1 MEKHATAQAPR
12 KVNPWTWIPTLY
24 FAQGIPFIFI
34 NMVTM
39 VLFTQLGMS
48 ETDAALYTG
57 WLYLP
62 WVIKPFWGPIVDII
76 RTKRWWTITMQL
88 CIAIGL
94 GAIAFTLP
102 LPDATQIAEGV
113 PVSAFAIALCFYVIT
128 AFCSATHDI
137 ASDGFY
143 MIALDTNQQ
152 SLFVGIRSTFYRCAS
167 IFGQGG
173 LVILAGLLEGPMGGA
188 AMGWKMTVAI
198 CSAFFLIV
206 FIYHMFFLPR
216 PQADR
221 AVGHTQG
228 QNKTIGGILAEFGG
242 SFITFFKKKHVILA
256 MLFMLLY
263 RLPEAQVVKLCQPF
277 LLAARDAGGLG
288 MTQTEVGFAYGTLAI
303 IGLTVGGIIGGIC
316 ASQGGLRKW
325 IWPMALATSLNCV
338 AYIFLS
344 YVQPDYSTVAGKIEV
359 YCAIVLE
366 QFAYGFG
373 FTAFMLFMM
382 YFADGPYK
390 TSHYAI
396 CTAFMALGMM
406 LPGMAAGFIKEELLS
421 NSYFNFFLWVL
432 CCNFATW
439 LVTALVRPH
448 IDPKYGAKTE
458 KSLSGKEE
466 EEKLIE
472 DDEL

>member
-1 MEKHATAQAPR
+1 MAKATKR
-12 KVNPWTWIPTLY
+12 NPWAWIPTLY

-48 ETDAALYTG
+48 ETDATLYTG

-76 RTKRWWTITMQL
+76 RTKRWWTVTMQI
-88 CIAIGL
+88 CVAVGL
-94 GAIAFTLP
+94 AAIAFTLP
-102 LPDATQIAEGV
+102 LPNKEEIAAGL
-113 PVSAFAIALCFYVIT
+113 PVNAFMLCLFFYFIT

-143 MIALDTNQQ
+143 MLALNTSEQ
-152 SLFVGIRSTFYRCAS
+152 SMFVGIRSTFYRCANV
-167 IFGQGG
+167 FGQGG
-173 LVILAGLLEGPMGGA
+173 LVILAGILQTQTGDVAL
-188 AMGWKMTVAI
+188 GWKYTVIICAI
-198 CSAFFLIV
+198 FFAVVSLYHAFI
-206 FIYHMFFLPR
+206 LPA
-216 PQADR
+216 PAADK
-221 AVGHTQG
+221 AVGG
-228 QNKTIGGILAEFGG
+228 EDSKKKSVGDIVKEFSG
-242 SFITFFKKKHVILA
+242 SFVTFFQKKHVVLA

-277 LLAARDAGGLG
+277 LLASRDAGGLG

-303 IGLTVGGIIGGIC
+303 IGLTIGGIIGGIV
-316 ASQGGLRKW
+316 ASKGGLKKW

-338 AYIFLS
+338 AYIILS
-344 YVQPDYSTVAGKIEV
+344 NVQPSYAEIGGKAIIFS
-359 YCAIVLE
+359 AIVLE

-373 FTAFMLFMM
+373 FTAFMLYMM

-406 LPGMAAGFIKEELLS
+406 LPGMAAGFIKEEMLG
-421 NSYFNFFLWVL
+421 NSYVNFFWWVL
-432 CCNFATW
+432 ACNFATW
-439 LVTALVRPH
+439 AVTALVRKH
-448 IDPKYGAKTE
+448 IDPKYGAKQV
-458 KSLSGKEE
+458 
-466 EEKLIE
+466 EEKK
-472 DDEL
+472 

>member
-1 MEKHATAQAPR
+1 MSQTEKATKR
-12 KVNPWTWIPTLY
+12 NPWAWIPTLY

-62 WVIKPFWGPIVDII
+62 WVIKPFWGPLVDIMK
-76 RTKRWWTITMQL
+76 TKRWWTVIMQL
-88 CIAIGL
+88 CVAVGL
-94 GAIAFTLP
+94 AGIAFTLP
-102 LPDATQIAEGV
+102 QPTGEGIK
-113 PVSAFAIALCFYVIT
+113 AGLHINEFTICLFFYVFT

-152 SLFVGIRSTFYRCAS
+152 SLFVGIRSTFYRCANV
-167 IFGQGG
+167 FGQGG
-173 LVILAGLLEGPMGGA
+173 LVMIAGAL
-188 AMGWKMTVAI
+188 TVALDGDKAAAWKWTVAG
-198 CSAFFLIV
+198 CSVFFAIV
-206 FIYHMFFLPR
+206 FLYHAFILPY
-216 PQADR
+216 PKTDR
-221 AVGHTQG
+221 AVGSNVQK
-228 QNKTIGGILAEFGG
+228 KTAGAIMREFGG
-242 SFITFFKKKHVILA
+242 SFVTFFQKKHVILA

-277 LLAARDAGGLG
+277 LLASRDAGGLG
-288 MTQTEVGFAYGTLAI
+288 MTPEQVGLSYGTLAI
-303 IGLTVGGIIGGIC
+303 IGLTIGGIIGGIC
-316 ASQGGLRKW
+316 ASRGGLRKW

-338 AYIFLS
+338 AYIILS
-344 YVQPDYSTVAGKIEV
+344 NVQPEYSTLSGQITVWT
-359 YCAIVLE
+359 CLVLE

-406 LPGMAAGFIKEELLS
+406 LPGMAAGWIKEVLLG
-421 NSYFNFFLWVL
+421 NSYSNFFFWVL
-432 CCNFATW
+432 GCNLATW
-439 LVTALVRPH
+439 AVTFLVRRH
-448 IDPKYGAKTE
+448 IDPAYGAKNAAANE
-458 KSLSGKEE
+458 A
-466 EEKLIE
+466 EEK
-472 DDEL
+472 

>member
-1 MEKHATAQAPR
+1 MAKATKR
-12 KVNPWTWIPTLY
+12 NPWAWIPTLY

-39 VLFTQLGMS
+39 VLFTQMGMS

-62 WVIKPFWGPIVDII
+62 WVIKPFWGPIVDIL
-76 RTKRWWTITMQL
+76 RTKRWWTVTMQL

-102 LPDATQIAEGV
+102 NPNAEEIAAGMSTSAFQIAL
-113 PVSAFAIALCFYVIT
+113 FFYVFT

-152 SLFVGIRSTFYRCAS
+152 SMFVGIRSTFYRCAS
-167 IFGQGG
+167 VFGQGG
-173 LVILAGLLEGPMGGA
+173 LVMIAGTLQEYYPT
-188 AMGWKMTVAI
+188 AMAWKLTVAG
-198 CSAFFLIV
+198 CSVFFAVV
-206 FIYHMFFLPR
+206 FIWHFFILPY
-216 PQADR
+216 PVNDK
-221 AVGHTQG
+221 AVGG
-228 QNKTIGGILAEFGG
+228 KENKTVGGIIKEFGG
-242 SFITFFKKKHVILA
+242 SFVTFFKKKHVILA

-263 RLPEAQVVKLCQPF
+263 RFPEAQVVKLCQPF
-277 LLAARDAGGLG
+277 LLAARDKGGLG
-288 MTQTEVGFAYGTLAI
+288 MTAAQVGFAYGTLAI
-303 IGLTVGGIIGGIC
+303 IGLTIGGIIGGIC
-316 ASQGGLRKW
+316 ASRGGLKKW

-338 AYIFLS
+338 AYIVLS
-344 YVQPDYSTVAGKIEV
+344 NFQPDYNTVAGQFTV
-359 YCAIVLE
+359 WSCLVLE

-382 YFADGPYK
+382 YFAEGPYK

-406 LPGMAAGFIKEELLS
+406 LPGMAAGWIKQDLLGD
-421 NSYFNFFLWVL
+421 SYINFFWWVL
-432 CCNFATW
+432 CCNAATW
-439 LVTALVRPH
+439 IVTGLVRRH
-448 IDPKYGAKTE
+448 INPEYGAKNYVE
-458 KSLSGKEE
+458 KKHEENLEKE
-466 EEKLIE
+466 I
-472 DDEL
+472 

>member
-1 MEKHATAQAPR
+1 MQMNNLSPTKLLKSSNR
-12 KVNPWTWIPTLY
+12 NPWAWIPTLY

-48 ETDAALYTG
+48 EKDAALYTG

-76 RTKRWWTITMQL
+76 RTKRWWTITTQI
-88 CIAIGL
+88 CVAAGL
-94 GAIAFTLP
+94 AGIAFTLP
-102 LPDATQIAEGV
+102 TPSGAEIAAGV
-113 PVSAFAIALCFYVIT
+113 PASAFSVCLFFYVFT
-128 AFCSATHDI
+128 AFSSATHDI

-167 IFGQGG
+167 VFGQGG
-173 LVILAGLLEGPMGGA
+173 LVIIAGLLQSNLFGGA
-188 AMGWKMTVAI
+188 AAPAWKWTVVI
-198 CSAFFLIV
+198 CAVFFAAVAF
-206 FIYHMFFLPR
+206 YHTFMLPFSPNDR
-216 PQADR
+216 P
-221 AVGHTQG
+221 VGG
-228 QNKTIGGILAEFGG
+228 EGKKTIGDIMREFGG
-242 SFITFFKKKHVILA
+242 SFATFFTKKYVWLA
-256 MLFMLLY
+256 IPFMLLY

-277 LLAARDAGGLG
+277 LLASRDAGGLG
-288 MTQTEVGFAYGTLAI
+288 MSVEQVGFAYGTLAI

-316 ASQGGLRKW
+316 ASNGGLKKW

-338 AYIFLS
+338 AYIILS
-344 YVQPDYSTVAGKIEV
+344 QLQPDYATAAGKATV
-359 YCAIVLE
+359 FTCIVLE

-382 YFADGPYK
+382 YFAEGPYK

-406 LPGMAAGFIKEELLS
+406 LPGMAAGWIKTDLLG
-421 NSYFNFFLWVL
+421 NSYSTFFLWVL
-432 CCNFATW
+432 GCNLATW
-439 LVTALVRPH
+439 FVTALVRPH
-448 IDPKYGAKTE
+448 INPEYGAK
-458 KSLSGKEE
+458 KK
-466 EEKLIE
+466 
-472 DDEL
+472 

>member
-1 MEKHATAQAPR
+1 MAKATKR
-12 KVNPWTWIPTLY
+12 NPWAWIPTLY

-39 VLFTQLGMS
+39 VLFTQMGMS

-62 WVIKPFWGPIVDII
+62 WVIKPFWGPIVDIL
-76 RTKRWWTITMQL
+76 RTKRWWTVTMQV
-88 CIAIGL
+88 CIAAGL

-102 LPDATQIAEGV
+102 NPDAEAIAAGI
-113 PVSAFAIALCFYVIT
+113 PTSAFSIALFFYVFT

-152 SLFVGIRSTFYRCAS
+152 SMFVGIRSTFYRCAS
-167 IFGQGG
+167 VFGQGG
-173 LVILAGLLEGPMGGA
+173 LVMIAGTLQSYFPT
-188 AMGWKMTVAI
+188 AMAWKLTVAG
-198 CSAFFLIV
+198 CSVFFALV
-206 FIYHMFFLPR
+206 FIYHLFILPY
-216 PQADR
+216 PVTDK
-221 AVGHTQG
+221 AVGG
-228 QNKTIGGILAEFGG
+228 KENKTVGGILKEFGG
-242 SFITFFKKKHVILA
+242 SFLTFFQKKHVILA

-277 LLAARDAGGLG
+277 LLAARDKGGLG
-288 MTQTEVGFAYGTLAI
+288 MTPTQVGFAYGTLAI
-303 IGLTVGGIIGGIC
+303 IGLTIGGIIGGIC
-316 ASQGGLRKW
+316 ASRGGLKKW

-338 AYIFLS
+338 AYIILS
-344 YVQPDYSTVAGKIEV
+344 NLQPDYGTISGQIIVWSAL
-359 YCAIVLE
+359 VLE

-382 YFADGPYK
+382 YFAEGPYK

-406 LPGMAAGFIKEELLS
+406 LPGMAAGWIKEDLLG
-421 NSYFNFFLWVL
+421 NSYANFFWWVL
-432 CCNFATW
+432 ACNLATW
-439 LVTALVRPH
+439 LVTGLVRRH
-448 IDPKYGAKTE
+448 INPEYGAKR
-458 KSLSGKEE
+458 KES
-466 EEKLIE
+466 K
-472 DDEL
+472 

>member
-1 MEKHATAQAPR
+1 MKSSTNR
-12 KVNPWTWIPTLY
+12 NPWAWIPTLY

-48 ETDAALYTG
+48 ETDATLYTG

-76 RTKRWWTITMQL
+76 KTKRWWTVVMQI
-88 CIAIGL
+88 CVAAGL
-94 GAIAFTLP
+94 AGIAFTLP
-102 LPDATQIAEGV
+102 LPNQTQIAEGL
-113 PVSAFAIALCFYVIT
+113 PVSAFSICLFFYFIT

-143 MIALDTNQQ
+143 IIALDTNQQ
-152 SLFVGIRSTFYRCAS
+152 SMFVGIRSTFYRCANV
-167 IFGQGG
+167 FGQGG
-173 LVILAGLLEGPMGGA
+173 LVMIAGALESSFGGDKAKAWMLTVVCCAIFFGIVSIWHLFILPKPA
-188 AMGWKMTVAI
+188 
-198 CSAFFLIV
+198 
-206 FIYHMFFLPR
+206 
-216 PQADR
+216 ADR
-221 AVGHTQG
+221 AVG
-228 QNKTIGGILAEFGG
+228 NAEKKSIGDIVNEFAG
-242 SFITFFKKKHVILA
+242 SFITFFKKKHVVLA

-277 LLAARDAGGLG
+277 LLASRDAGGLG

-316 ASQGGLRKW
+316 ASNGGLRKW

-338 AYIFLS
+338 AYIILS
-344 YVQPDYSTVAGKIEV
+344 NVQPDYSTIAGK
-359 YCAIVLE
+359 AITFSAIILE

-382 YFADGPYK
+382 YFAEGPYK

-406 LPGMAAGFIKEELLS
+406 LPGMAAGWIKEVMLG
-421 NSYFNFFLWVL
+421 NSYVNFFFWVL
-432 CCNFATW
+432 ACNIATW
-439 LVTALVRPH
+439 LVTALVRRH
-448 IDPKYGAKTE
+448 IDPAYGAKQ
-458 KSLSGKEE
+458 K
-466 EEKLIE
+466 
-472 DDEL
+472 

>member
-1 MEKHATAQAPR
+1 MNNVKKR
-12 KVNPWTWIPTLY
+12 NPWAWIPTLY

-48 ETDAALYTG
+48 ETDATLYTG

-76 RTKRWWTITMQL
+76 RTKRWWTVTMQI
-88 CIAIGL
+88 CVAVGL
-94 GAIAFTLP
+94 AAIAFTLP
-102 LPDATQIAEGV
+102 LPNKEEIAAGL
-113 PVSAFAIALCFYVIT
+113 PVSAFMLCLFFYFIT

-143 MIALDTNQQ
+143 MIALNSSEQ
-152 SLFVGIRSTFYRCAS
+152 SMFVGIRSTFYRCANV
-167 IFGQGG
+167 FGQGG
-173 LVILAGLLEGPMGGA
+173 LVMLAGYLETMTGSVSA
-188 AMGWKMTVAI
+188 AWKYTVII
-198 CSAFFLIV
+198 CAVFFAVVSIWHT
-206 FIYHMFFLPR
+206 FILPV
-216 PQADR
+216 PATDK
-221 AVGHTQG
+221 AVGG
-228 QNKTIGGILAEFGG
+228 SDVKKKSVSDILKEFSG
-242 SFITFFKKKHVILA
+242 SFVTFFQKKHVILA

-277 LLAARDAGGLG
+277 LLAAREAGGLG

-316 ASQGGLRKW
+316 ASNGGLKKW

-338 AYIFLS
+338 AYIILS
-344 YVQPDYSTVAGKIEV
+344 NVQPSYAELSGKIIIFS
-359 YCAIVLE
+359 AIILE

-373 FTAFMLFMM
+373 FTAFMLYMM

-406 LPGMAAGFIKEELLS
+406 LPGMAAGFIKEELLG
-421 NSYFNFFLWVL
+421 NSYINFFWWVL
-432 CCNFATW
+432 ACNFATW
-439 LVTALVRPH
+439 FVTALVRKH
-448 IDPKYGAKTE
+448 INPEYGAK
-458 KSLSGKEE
+458 K
-466 EEKLIE
+466 
-472 DDEL
+472 

>member
-1 MEKHATAQAPR
+1 MAKATKR
-12 KVNPWTWIPTLY
+12 NPWAWIPTLY

-48 ETDAALYTG
+48 ETDATLYTG

-76 RTKRWWTITMQL
+76 RTKRWWTVTMQI
-88 CIAIGL
+88 CVAVGL
-94 GAIAFTLP
+94 AAIAFTLP
-102 LPDATQIAEGV
+102 LPNKEEIAAGL
-113 PVSAFAIALCFYVIT
+113 PVNAFMLCLFFYFIT

-143 MIALDTNQQ
+143 MLALNTSEQ
-152 SLFVGIRSTFYRCAS
+152 SMFVGIRSTFYRCANV
-167 IFGQGG
+167 FGQGG
-173 LVILAGLLEGPMGGA
+173 LVILAGILQTQTGDVAL
-188 AMGWKMTVAI
+188 GWKYTVIICAVFFAI
-198 CSAFFLIV
+198 VS
-206 FIYHMFFLPR
+206 IYHAFILPA
-216 PQADR
+216 PAADK
-221 AVGHTQG
+221 AVGG
-228 QNKTIGGILAEFGG
+228 SSEKKTIGDILKEFSG
-242 SFITFFKKKHVILA
+242 SFVTFFQKKHVVLA

-277 LLAARDAGGLG
+277 LLASRDAGGLG

-303 IGLTVGGIIGGIC
+303 IGLTIGGIIGGIV
-316 ASQGGLRKW
+316 ASKGGLKKW

-338 AYIFLS
+338 AYIILS
-344 YVQPDYSTVAGKIEV
+344 NVQPSYAEIGGKAIIFS
-359 YCAIVLE
+359 AIVLE

-373 FTAFMLFMM
+373 FTAFMLYMM

-406 LPGMAAGFIKEELLS
+406 LPGMAAGYIKESLLG
-421 NSYFNFFLWVL
+421 NSYIMFFWWVL
-432 CCNFATW
+432 ACNFATW
-439 LVTALVRPH
+439 TVTALVRKH
-448 IDPKYGAKTE
+448 IDPKYGAKQV
-458 KSLSGKEE
+458 
-466 EEKLIE
+466 EEKK
-472 DDEL
+472 

>member
-1 MEKHATAQAPR
+1 MAKATKR
-12 KVNPWTWIPTLY
+12 NPWAWIPTLY

-48 ETDAALYTG
+48 ETDATLYTG

-76 RTKRWWTITMQL
+76 RTKRWWTVTMQI
-88 CIAIGL
+88 CVAVGL
-94 GAIAFTLP
+94 AAIAFTLP
-102 LPDATQIAEGV
+102 LPNKEEIANGL
-113 PVSAFAIALCFYVIT
+113 PVNAFMLCLFFYFIT

-143 MIALDTNQQ
+143 MLALNTSEQ
-152 SLFVGIRSTFYRCAS
+152 SMFVGIRSTFYRCANV
-167 IFGQGG
+167 FGQGG
-173 LVILAGLLEGPMGGA
+173 LVILAGILQTQTGDVAL
-188 AMGWKMTVAI
+188 GWKYTVII
-198 CSAFFLIV
+198 CAVFFAVVSLYHAFI
-206 FIYHMFFLPR
+206 LPA
-216 PQADR
+216 PVADK
-221 AVGHTQG
+221 AVGGEDTKKRSVG
-228 QNKTIGGILAEFGG
+228 DIVKEFSG
-242 SFITFFKKKHVILA
+242 SFVTFFQKKHVVLA

-277 LLAARDAGGLG
+277 LLASRDAGGLG

-303 IGLTVGGIIGGIC
+303 IGLTIGGIIGGIV
-316 ASQGGLRKW
+316 ASKGGLKKW

-338 AYIFLS
+338 AYIILS
-344 YVQPDYSTVAGKIEV
+344 NVQPSYAEIGGKAIIFS
-359 YCAIVLE
+359 AIVLE

-373 FTAFMLFMM
+373 FTAFMLYMM

-406 LPGMAAGFIKEELLS
+406 LPGMWSGWLQELLGY
-421 NSYFNFFLWVL
+421 NHFFIWTLL
-432 CCNFATW
+432 CCLGTW
-439 LVTALVRPH
+439 AVTAMVKV
-448 IDPKYGAKTE
+448 DPNYGKKKKEAKA
-458 KSLSGKEE
+458 
-466 EEKLIE
+466 EEKK
-472 DDEL
+472 

>member
-1 MEKHATAQAPR
+1 MEKAKQR
-12 KVNPWTWIPTLY
+12 NPWAWIPTLY

-48 ETDAALYTG
+48 ETNAALYTG

-62 WVIKPFWGPIVDII
+62 WVIKPFWGPIVDILK
-76 RTKRWWTITMQL
+76 TKRWWTVTMQL

-94 GAIAFTLP
+94 AGIAFTLP
-102 LPDATQIAEGV
+102 LPAQEQIAGHTT
-113 PVSAFAIALCFYVIT
+113 PINAFTVCLFFYVFT

-152 SLFVGIRSTFYRCAS
+152 SMFVGIRSTFYRCAS

-173 LVILAGLLEGPMGGA
+173 LVMIAGALQVYFGNGPVA
-188 AMGWKMTVAI
+188 WKWTVAG
-198 CSAFFLIV
+198 CAAFFAIV
-206 FIYHMFFLPR
+206 FIWHTFILPY
-216 PQADR
+216 PTSDK
-221 AVGHTQG
+221 AVGTSTEK
-228 QNKTIGGILAEFGG
+228 KTIGGILKEFAG
-242 SFITFFKKKHVILA
+242 SFVTFFAKKHVILA
-256 MLFMLLY
+256 ILFMLLY

-277 LLAARDAGGLG
+277 MLAARDAGGLG
-288 MTQTEVGFAYGTLAI
+288 MTQAQVGFAYGTLAI

-316 ASQGGLRKW
+316 AAQGGLRKW

-338 AYIFLS
+338 AYIVLS
-344 YVQPDYSTVAGKIEV
+344 NVQPDYTTIAGK
-359 YCAIVLE
+359 AIIFSAIILE

-382 YFADGPYK
+382 YFAEGPYK

-406 LPGMAAGFIKEELLS
+406 LPGMAAGWIKEELLG
-421 NSYFNFFLWVL
+421 NSYINFFWWVL
-432 CCNFATW
+432 GCNLATW
-439 LVTALVRPH
+439 LVTALIRGN
-448 IDPKYGAKTE
+448 IDPAYGAK
-458 KSLSGKEE
+458 KKES
-466 EEKLIE
+466 K
-472 DDEL
+472 

>member
-1 MEKHATAQAPR
+1 MAKATKR
-12 KVNPWTWIPTLY
+12 NPWAWIPTLY

-48 ETDAALYTG
+48 ETDATLYTG

-76 RTKRWWTITMQL
+76 RTKRWWTVTMQI
-88 CIAIGL
+88 CVAVGL
-94 GAIAFTLP
+94 AAIAFTLP
-102 LPDATQIAEGV
+102 LPNKEEIAAGL
-113 PVSAFAIALCFYVIT
+113 PVNAFMLCLFFYFIT

-143 MIALDTNQQ
+143 MLALNTSEQ
-152 SLFVGIRSTFYRCAS
+152 SMFVGIRSTFYRCANV
-167 IFGQGG
+167 FGQGG
-173 LVILAGLLEGPMGGA
+173 LVILAGILQTQTGDVAL
-188 AMGWKMTVAI
+188 GWKYTVII
-198 CSAFFLIV
+198 CAVFFAVVSLYHAFI
-206 FIYHMFFLPR
+206 LPA
-216 PQADR
+216 PAADK
-221 AVGHTQG
+221 AVGG
-228 QNKTIGGILAEFGG
+228 EDSKKKSVGDIVKEFSG
-242 SFITFFKKKHVILA
+242 SFVTFFQKKHVVLA

-277 LLAARDAGGLG
+277 LLASRDAGGLG

-303 IGLTVGGIIGGIC
+303 IGLTIGGIIGGIV
-316 ASQGGLRKW
+316 ASKGGLKKW

-338 AYIFLS
+338 AYIVLS
-344 YVQPDYSTVAGKIEV
+344 NVQPSYAEIGGKAIIFS
-359 YCAIVLE
+359 AIVLE

-373 FTAFMLFMM
+373 FTAFMLYMM

-406 LPGMAAGFIKEELLS
+406 LPGMAAGFIKEEMLG
-421 NSYFNFFLWVL
+421 NSYVNFFWWVL
-432 CCNFATW
+432 ACNFATW
-439 LVTALVRPH
+439 AVTALVRKH
-448 IDPKYGAKTE
+448 IDPKYGAKQV
-458 KSLSGKEE
+458 
-466 EEKLIE
+466 EEKK
-472 DDEL
+472 

>member
-1 MEKHATAQAPR
+1 MAKATKR
-12 KVNPWTWIPTLY
+12 NPWAWIPTLY

-39 VLFTQLGMS
+39 VLFTQMGMS

-62 WVIKPFWGPIVDII
+62 WVIKPFWGPIVDIL
-76 RTKRWWTITMQL
+76 RTKRWWTVTMQV
-88 CIAIGL
+88 CIAAGL

-102 LPDATQIAEGV
+102 NPDAEAIAEGI
-113 PVSAFAIALCFYVIT
+113 PTSAFSIALFFYVFT

-152 SLFVGIRSTFYRCAS
+152 SMFVGIRSTFYRCAS
-167 IFGQGG
+167 VFGQGG
-173 LVILAGLLEGPMGGA
+173 LVMIAGTLQNYFPT
-188 AMGWKMTVAI
+188 AMAWKLTVAG
-198 CSAFFLIV
+198 CSVFFALV
-206 FIYHMFFLPR
+206 FIYHLFILPY
-216 PQADR
+216 PVTDK
-221 AVGHTQG
+221 AVGG
-228 QNKTIGGILAEFGG
+228 KENKTVGGILKEFGG
-242 SFITFFKKKHVILA
+242 SFLTFFQKKHVILA

-277 LLAARDAGGLG
+277 LLAARDKGGLG
-288 MTQTEVGFAYGTLAI
+288 MTPTQVGFAYGTLAI
-303 IGLTVGGIIGGIC
+303 IGLTIGGIIGGIC
-316 ASQGGLRKW
+316 ASRGGLKKW

-338 AYIFLS
+338 AYIILS
-344 YVQPDYSTVAGKIEV
+344 NLQPDYGTISGQIIVWSAL
-359 YCAIVLE
+359 VLE

-382 YFADGPYK
+382 YFAEGPYK

-406 LPGMAAGFIKEELLS
+406 LPGMAAGWIMEDLLG
-421 NSYFNFFLWVL
+421 NSYQNFFFWVL
-432 CCNFATW
+432 GCNLATW

-448 IDPKYGAKTE
+448 IDPKYGAKNN
-458 KSLSGKEE
+458 
-466 EEKLIE
+466 
-472 DDEL
+472 

>member
-1 MEKHATAQAPR
+1 MKTETKR
-12 KVNPWTWIPTLY
+12 NPWAWIPTLY
-24 FAQGIPFIFI
+24 FAHGIPFLFI

-48 ETDAALYTG
+48 ETDATLYTG

-76 RTKRWWTITMQL
+76 RTKRWWTVTMQI
-88 CIAIGL
+88 CVAVGL
-94 GAIAFTLP
+94 AAIAFTLP
-102 LPDATQIAEGV
+102 LPNKEEIAAGL
-113 PVSAFAIALCFYVIT
+113 PVSAFMLCLFFYFIT

-143 MIALDTNQQ
+143 MIALNTAEQ
-152 SLFVGIRSTFYRCAS
+152 SMFVGIRSTFYRCANV
-167 IFGQGG
+167 FGQGG
-173 LVILAGLLEGPMGGA
+173 LVMLAGYLESQTGSVSTA
-188 AMGWKMTVAI
+188 WQYTVII
-198 CSAFFLIV
+198 CAVFFAVVSIWHAFI
-206 FIYHMFFLPR
+206 LPV
-216 PQADR
+216 PATDK
-221 AVGHTQG
+221 AVGDAKKKSVG
-228 QNKTIGGILAEFGG
+228 DIVKEFSG
-242 SFITFFKKKHVILA
+242 SFVTFFQKKHVILA

-316 ASQGGLRKW
+316 ASNGGLKKW

-338 AYIFLS
+338 AYIVLS
-344 YVQPDYSTVAGKIEV
+344 NVQPSYAELSGKIIIFS
-359 YCAIVLE
+359 AIILE

-373 FTAFMLFMM
+373 FTAFMLYMM

-406 LPGMAAGFIKEELLS
+406 LPGMAAGFIKEELLG
-421 NSYFNFFLWVL
+421 NSYINFFWWVL
-432 CCNFATW
+432 ACNFATW
-439 LVTALVRPH
+439 LVTALVRKH
-448 IDPKYGAKTE
+448 INPEYGAK
-458 KSLSGKEE
+458 K
-466 EEKLIE
+466 
-472 DDEL
+472 

>member
-1 MEKHATAQAPR
+1 MAKATKR
-12 KVNPWTWIPTLY
+12 NPWAWIPTLY

-48 ETDAALYTG
+48 ETDATLYTG

-76 RTKRWWTITMQL
+76 RTKRWWTVTMQI
-88 CIAIGL
+88 CVAVGL
-94 GAIAFTLP
+94 AAIAFTLP
-102 LPDATQIAEGV
+102 LPNKEEIAAGL
-113 PVSAFAIALCFYVIT
+113 PVNAFMLCLFFYFIT

-143 MIALDTNQQ
+143 MLALNTSEQ
-152 SLFVGIRSTFYRCAS
+152 SMFVGIRSTFYRCANV
-167 IFGQGG
+167 FGQGG
-173 LVILAGLLEGPMGGA
+173 LVILAGILQTQTGDVAL
-188 AMGWKMTVAI
+188 GWKYTVIICAVFFAI
-198 CSAFFLIV
+198 VS
-206 FIYHMFFLPR
+206 IYHAFILPA
-216 PQADR
+216 PAADK
-221 AVGHTQG
+221 AVGG
-228 QNKTIGGILAEFGG
+228 DAKKKSVGDIVKEFSG
-242 SFITFFKKKHVILA
+242 SFVTFFQKKHVFIA

-277 LLAARDAGGLG
+277 LLASRDAGGLG

-303 IGLTVGGIIGGIC
+303 IGLTIGGIIGGIC
-316 ASQGGLRKW
+316 ASKGGLKKW

-338 AYIFLS
+338 AYIILS
-344 YVQPDYSTVAGKIEV
+344 NVQPSYGDISGQAIIFS
-359 YCAIVLE
+359 AIVLE

-373 FTAFMLFMM
+373 FTAFMLYMM

-406 LPGMAAGFIKEELLS
+406 LPGMAAGFIKEELLG
-421 NSYFNFFLWVL
+421 NSYINFFWWVL
-432 CCNFATW
+432 ACNFATW
-439 LVTALVRPH
+439 AVTALVH
-448 IDPKYGAKTE
+448 KQIDPKYGAKE
-458 KSLSGKEE
+458 V
-466 EEKLIE
+466 EEKK
-472 DDEL
+472 

>member
-1 MEKHATAQAPR
+1 MAKATKR
-12 KVNPWTWIPTLY
+12 NPWAWIPSLY

-48 ETDAALYTG
+48 ETDATLYTG

-76 RTKRWWTITMQL
+76 RTKRWWTVTMQI
-88 CIAIGL
+88 CVAVGL
-94 GAIAFTLP
+94 AAIAFTLP
-102 LPDATQIAEGV
+102 LPNKEEIANGL
-113 PVSAFAIALCFYVIT
+113 PVNAFMLCLFFYFIT

-143 MIALDTNQQ
+143 MLALNTSEQ
-152 SLFVGIRSTFYRCAS
+152 SMFVGIRSTFYRCANV
-167 IFGQGG
+167 FGQGG
-173 LVILAGLLEGPMGGA
+173 LVILAGILQTQTGDVAL
-188 AMGWKMTVAI
+188 GWKYTVII
-198 CSAFFLIV
+198 CAVFFAV
-206 FIYHMFFLPR
+206 VSIYHAFILPA
-216 PQADR
+216 PTADK
-221 AVGHTQG
+221 AVGGDTEKKSVG
-228 QNKTIGGILAEFGG
+228 DIVKEFSG
-242 SFITFFKKKHVILA
+242 SFVTFFQKKHVILA

-277 LLAARDAGGLG
+277 LLASRDLGGLG

-303 IGLTVGGIIGGIC
+303 IGLTIGGIIGGIV
-316 ASQGGLRKW
+316 ASKGGLKKW

-338 AYIFLS
+338 AYIILS
-344 YVQPDYSTVAGKIEV
+344 NVQPSYAEIGGKAIIFS
-359 YCAIVLE
+359 AIVLE

-373 FTAFMLFMM
+373 FTAFMLYMM

-406 LPGMAAGFIKEELLS
+406 LPGMAAGYIKEEMLG
-421 NSYFNFFLWVL
+421 NSYINFFWWVL
-432 CCNFATW
+432 ACNFATW
-439 LVTALVRPH
+439 TVTALVRKH
-448 IDPKYGAKTE
+448 IDPKYGAKQV
-458 KSLSGKEE
+458 
-466 EEKLIE
+466 EEKK
-472 DDEL
+472 

>member
-1 MEKHATAQAPR
+1 MKTSA
-12 KVNPWTWIPTLY
+12 KVNPWVWIPTLY

-48 ETDAALYTG
+48 ETSAALYTG

-76 RTKRWWTITMQL
+76 RTKRWWTVTMQM
-88 CIAIGL
+88 CIAVGL
-94 GAIAFTLP
+94 ASIAFTLP
-102 LPDATQIAEGV
+102 LPESEAMANHAV
-113 PVSAFAIALCFYVIT
+113 PVSAFAIALFFYVLT

-143 MIALDTNQQ
+143 MIALNTNQQ
-152 SLFVGIRSTFYRCAS
+152 SMFVGIRSTFYRCAS

-173 LVILAGLLEGPMGGA
+173 LVIIAGALEGPCGGVA
-188 AMGWKMTVAI
+188 PAWKVTVAI
-198 CSAFFLIV
+198 CAAFFGLV
-206 FIYHMFFLPR
+206 SIYHLFFLPK
-216 PQADR
+216 PSNDK
-221 AVGHTQG
+221 AVGDNTG
-228 QNKTIGGILAEFGG
+228 KKSVGSIVKEFGG
-242 SFITFFKKKHVILA
+242 SFVTFFKKKHVVLA

-277 LLAARDAGGLG
+277 LLASRDAGGLG

-303 IGLTVGGIIGGIC
+303 IGLTIGGIIGGIC
-316 ASQGGLRKW
+316 ASKGGLRRW

-344 YVQPDYSTVAGKIEV
+344 YVQPDYASVLGKIEV
-359 YCAIVLE
+359 FCAIVLE

-406 LPGMAAGFIKEELLS
+406 LPGMAAGWIKETLMG

-432 CCNFATW
+432 GCNLATW
-439 LVTALVRPH
+439 LVTALVRGH
-448 IDPKYGAKTE
+448 IDPNYGAKTGDL
-458 KSLSGKEE
+458 KQKEE

>member
-1 MEKHATAQAPR
+1 MSNTKKR
-12 KVNPWTWIPTLY
+12 NPWTWIPTLY

-39 VLFTQLGMS
+39 VVFTQLGMS

-62 WVIKPFWGPIVDII
+62 WVIKPFWGPFVDIFK
-76 RTKRWWTITMQL
+76 TKRWWTVTMQL
-88 CIAIGL
+88 CVACGL
-94 GAIAFTLP
+94 GAVAFTLP
-102 LPDATQIAEGV
+102 ADMG
-113 PVSAFAIALCFYVIT
+113 SGMSGWAFATCLFFYFIT

-143 MIALDTNQQ
+143 MIALDTAEQ
-152 SLFVGIRSTFYRCAS
+152 SMFVGIRSTFYRCAS
-167 IFGQGG
+167 VFGQGG
-173 LVILAGLLEGPMGGA
+173 LVMIAGGLTACFGA
-188 AMGWKMTVAI
+188 KSTAWFWTIIG
-198 CSAFFLIV
+198 CSVFFFLV
-206 FIYHMFFLPR
+206 FLYHSFVLPH
-216 PQADR
+216 PASDKS
-221 AVGHTQG
+221 VGGDQKG
-228 QNKTIGGILAEFGG
+228 ASAIAKEFIG
-242 SFITFFKKKHVILA
+242 SFGTFFRKKYVILA

-277 LLAARDAGGLG
+277 LLASRDAGGLG
-288 MTQTEVGFAYGTLAI
+288 MTAGEVGFAYGTLAI
-303 IGLTVGGIIGGIC
+303 IGLTIGGIIGGFC
-316 ASQGGLRKW
+316 AAKGGLRKW

-338 AYIFLS
+338 AYIILS
-344 YVQPDYSTVAGKIEV
+344 NVQPDYGTVIGKFTIWS
-359 YCAIVLE
+359 CIILE

-406 LPGMAAGFIKEELLS
+406 LPGMAAGWIKEHVLS
-421 NSYFNFFLWVL
+421 NSYIMFFYWVL
-432 CCNFATW
+432 FCNAGTW

-448 IDPKYGAKTE
+448 IDPRYGVKAK
-458 KSLSGKEE
+458 KEE
-466 EEKLIE
+466 EPVAEIEKSG
-472 DDEL
+472 DETQIL

>member
-1 MEKHATAQAPR
+1 MKKTKR
-12 KVNPWTWIPTLY
+12 NPWAWIPTLY

-76 RTKRWWTITMQL
+76 KTKRWWTIIMQ
-88 CIAIGL
+88 CCVAIGL
-94 GAIAFTLP
+94 AGIAFTLP
-102 LPDATQIAEGV
+102 LPNKEEIAAGV
-113 PVSAFAIALCFYVIT
+113 PVSSFAICLFFYVLT

-143 MIALDTNQQ
+143 MLALDTNQQ
-152 SLFVGIRSTFYRCAS
+152 SMFVGIRSTFYRCANV
-167 IFGQGG
+167 FGQGG
-173 LVILAGLLEGPMGGA
+173 LVIIAGLLESKLFDGDVA
-188 AMGWKMTVAI
+188 QAWKWTVAI
-198 CSAFFLIV
+198 CAVFFGIV
-206 FIYHMFFLPR
+206 FFWHSFILPT
-216 PQADR
+216 PAADKS
-221 AVGHTQG
+221 VGGDIKQKG
-228 QNKTIGGILAEFGG
+228 VGDILKEFGG
-242 SFITFFKKKHVILA
+242 SFVTFFQKKHVILA

-303 IGLTVGGIIGGIC
+303 IGLTIGGIIGGIC
-316 ASQGGLRKW
+316 ASNGGLKKW

-338 AYIFLS
+338 AYIILS
-344 YVQPDYSTVAGKIEV
+344 NIQPDYTTTIGKIITFS
-359 YCAIVLE
+359 AIILE

-382 YFADGPYK
+382 YFAEGPYK

-406 LPGMAAGFIKEELLS
+406 LPGMAAGWIKQELCGD
-421 NSYFNFFLWVL
+421 SYQMFFWWVL
-432 CCNFATW
+432 GCNLATW
-439 LVTALVRPH
+439 LVTGLVHRH
-448 IDPKYGAKTE
+448 IDPKYGAKE
-458 KSLSGKEE
+458 KN
-466 EEKLIE
+466 
-472 DDEL
+472 

>member
-1 MEKHATAQAPR
+1 MSTATKR
-12 KVNPWTWIPTLY
+12 SPWAWIPTLY

-48 ETDAALYTG
+48 EADATLYTG

-76 RTKRWWTITMQL
+76 RTKRWWTVTMQI
-88 CIAIGL
+88 CIAVGL
-94 GAIAFTLP
+94 AAVAFTLP
-102 LPDATQIAEGV
+102 LPNADEIAQGV
-113 PVSAFAIALCFYVIT
+113 PLNAFKVCLFFYFLT
-128 AFCSATHDI
+128 AFSSATHDI

-152 SLFVGIRSTFYRCAS
+152 SMFVGIRSTFYRCAS
-167 IFGQGG
+167 VFGQGG
-173 LVILAGLLEGPMGGA
+173 LVMIAGLLESDVFGGDKA
-188 AMGWKMTVAI
+188 LAWKWTVIGCAV
-198 CSAFFLIV
+198 FFGIV
-206 FIYHMFFLPR
+206 SLWHLFILPA
-216 PQADR
+216 PAADR
-221 AVGHTQG
+221 AVGGDTAKKSVG
-228 QNKTIGGILAEFGG
+228 DILKEFAG
-242 SFITFFKKKHVILA
+242 SFVTFFKKKHVILA

-277 LLAARDAGGLG
+277 LLASRDAGGLG
-288 MTQTEVGFAYGTLAI
+288 MTPTEVGFAYGTLAI
-303 IGLTVGGIIGGIC
+303 IGLTIGGIIGGIC
-316 ASQGGLRKW
+316 AANGGLRKW

-338 AYIFLS
+338 AYIVLS
-344 YVQPDYSTVAGKIEV
+344 NIQPDYSTVAGK
-359 YCAIVLE
+359 AITFSCIILE

-406 LPGMAAGFIKEELLS
+406 LPGMAAGWIKEFLD
-421 NSYFNFFLWVL
+421 NSYINFFYWVL
-432 CCNFATW
+432 VCNFATW
-439 LVTALVRPH
+439 GVTALVRKH
-448 IDPKYGAKTE
+448 IDPKYGAKE
-458 KSLSGKEE
+458 KK
-466 EEKLIE
+466 
-472 DDEL
+472 

>member
-1 MEKHATAQAPR
+1 MAKATTR
-12 KVNPWTWIPTLY
+12 NPWAWIPTLY

-39 VLFTQLGMS
+39 VLFTQMGMS
-48 ETDAALYTG
+48 ETDATLYTG

-62 WVIKPFWGPIVDII
+62 WVIKPFWGPIVDIL
-76 RTKRWWTITMQL
+76 RTKRWWTVTMQL
-88 CIAIGL
+88 CVAIGL
-94 GAIAFTLP
+94 GLIAFTLP
-102 LPDATQIAEGV
+102 HPTQAEIAGKAV
-113 PVSAFAIALCFYVIT
+113 PASAFMVCLFFYFIT

-167 IFGQGG
+167 VFGQGG
-173 LVILAGLLEGPMGGA
+173 LVMIGGLLCTYFGDRA
-188 AMGWKMTVAI
+188 TGWMWTVAG
-198 CSAFFLIV
+198 CSVFFFLV
-206 FIYHMFFLPR
+206 FIYHFFILPY
-216 PQADR
+216 PVSDKP
-221 AVGHTQG
+221 VGG
-228 QNKTIGGILAEFGG
+228 EDAKTVKGILHEFAG
-242 SFITFFKKKHVILA
+242 SFGTFFKKKYVILA

-277 LLAARDAGGLG
+277 LLAARDKGGLG
-288 MTQTEVGFAYGTLAI
+288 LSATEVGFAYGTLAI
-303 IGLTVGGIIGGIC
+303 LGLTVGGIIGGIC
-316 ASQGGLRKW
+316 ASRGGLRKW

-338 AYIFLS
+338 AYIILS
-344 YVQPDYSTVAGKIEV
+344 YFQPDYTLISGKVITW
-359 YCAIVLE
+359 CCLVLE

-406 LPGMAAGFIKEELLS
+406 LPGMAAGFIKEQLLGD
-421 NSYFNFFLWVL
+421 SYLWFFVWVL
-432 CCNFATW
+432 CCNLATW
-439 LVTALVRPH
+439 GVTALVRPH
-448 IDPKYGAKTE
+448 IDPNYGAK
-458 KSLSGKEE
+458 KKN
-466 EEKLIE
+466 
-472 DDEL
+472 

>member
-1 MEKHATAQAPR
+1 MKSSTNR
-12 KVNPWTWIPTLY
+12 NPWAWIPTLY

-48 ETDAALYTG
+48 ETDATLYTG

-76 RTKRWWTITMQL
+76 KTKRWWTVVMQI
-88 CIAIGL
+88 CVAAGL
-94 GAIAFTLP
+94 AGIAFTLP
-102 LPDATQIAEGV
+102 LPNQTQIAEGL
-113 PVSAFAIALCFYVIT
+113 PVSAFSICLFFYFIT

-152 SLFVGIRSTFYRCAS
+152 SMFVGIRSTFYRCANV
-167 IFGQGG
+167 FGQGG
-173 LVILAGLLEGPMGGA
+173 LVMIAGALESSFGGDKAKAWMLTVVCCAIFFGIVSIWHLFILPKPA
-188 AMGWKMTVAI
+188 
-198 CSAFFLIV
+198 
-206 FIYHMFFLPR
+206 
-216 PQADR
+216 ADR
-221 AVGHTQG
+221 AVG
-228 QNKTIGGILAEFGG
+228 NAEKKSISDIVNEFAG
-242 SFITFFKKKHVILA
+242 SFITFFKKKHVVLA

-277 LLAARDAGGLG
+277 LLASRDAGGLG

-316 ASQGGLRKW
+316 ASNGGLRKW

-338 AYIFLS
+338 AYIILS
-344 YVQPDYSTVAGKIEV
+344 NVQPDYSTIAGK
-359 YCAIVLE
+359 AITFSAIILE

-382 YFADGPYK
+382 YFAEGPYK

-406 LPGMAAGFIKEELLS
+406 LPGMAAGWIKEVMLG
-421 NSYFNFFLWVL
+421 NSYVNFFFWVL
-432 CCNFATW
+432 ACNIATW
-439 LVTALVRPH
+439 LVTALVRRH
-448 IDPKYGAKTE
+448 IDPAYGAKQ
-458 KSLSGKEE
+458 K
-466 EEKLIE
+466 
-472 DDEL
+472 